1 MLRPLLFVVGLAAC
15 GGSAKPA
22 ARPAPT
28 ETAPQLWMQ
37 VAGEGDPTV
46 VFEAGGG
53 EDSTAWANIEPEARL
68 RNGVRTVVYD
78 RAGLGKSPP
87 PAAGPYRIDDEAR
100 ALRASLDRFAIKG
113 PVVLVAHSY
122 GGFIATLVA
131 AADPRIAGVVLV
143 DANLVGSFDDA
154 FVARLEAKYT
164 PQFPELERKAPQL
177 ARVMIPMMKAYPD
190 TVKRLR
196 QVPYPAQLPTVDI
209 VAEHSW
215 GDTDADNA
223 AMRKTHD
230 AFVAASPARTQLVAA
245 GSGHNVMHDRPELV
259 LEAIAR
265 IVRTV
270 RAK

>member
-1 MLRPLLFVVGLAAC
+1 MLRVLLFVVGLAAC
-15 GGSAKPA
+15 GGSARPVAPA
-22 ARPAPT
+22 AA
-28 ETAPQLWMQ
+28 EAAPQLWMQ

-53 EDSTAWANIEPEARL
+53 EDSSAWARIEPEARL

-87 PAAGPYRIDDEAR
+87 AAGPYRIDDEAK
-100 ALRASLDRFAIKG
+100 ALRAALDRFAIKG

-131 AADPRIAGVVLV
+131 ASDPRIAGVVLV
-143 DANLVGSFDDA
+143 DANLVGAFDDA
-154 FVARLEAKYT
+154 FVARLLAKYT
-164 PQFPELERKAPQL
+164 PRFPELERTSPRL

-196 QVPYPAQLPTVDI
+196 QVPYPLQLPTVDI

-223 AMRKTHD
+223 ALRKAHD
-230 AFVAASPARTQLVAA
+230 DFVAASPARTQLVAT
-245 GSGHNVMHDRPELV
+245 GSDHNVMQHRPELV
-259 LEAIAR
+259 LDAIAR
-265 IVRTV
+265 IVRAV
-270 RAK
+270 RAR